1 MKIVQLSQG
10 SPEWHAHRAQH
21 FNASDAPAMM
31 GCSPYKTRAQLLRE
45 VHTGLAGE
53 VDAGT
58 QRIFDVGHRFEAL
71 ARPPAEQIIG
81 DDLYP
86 CVGVKG
92 KYSASFDGL
101 TLGGERWWEHKT
113 LNDALRAALPES
125 GIGGPDVGAALPL
138 LYRVQLEHQAMTCGG
153 ERALFTAS
161 RWSDDGDLIEA
172 RHCWYTPDAELRAEI
187 IGAWQQF
194 SADLAAYVP
203 PVTPEPARAEPME
216 SLPAVAVRLDG
227 ALTVAGNLPTFAQA
241 LRSFIERMP
250 KKPTTDTEFA
260 TTDAACKALKRAEEA
275 LDAAEAGAL
284 ASITDVEAMR
294 RAVADCRKLAR
305 DTRLAAEKMVD
316 RRKVEIK
323 EQAVAAARRAL
334 DDHIAALNAELAP
347 LRLQPVAADF
357 PGAIKGL
364 RSFASM
370 QDALDTTLANGK
382 IAADAQA
389 RGIRA
394 NVTAFK
400 AATGEDRARQ
410 ALFADLGA
418 LVHKAADDF
427 AAVLDARITKHQ
439 ADEARRE
446 QERQAAEAARI
457 AAAEQR
463 AREQEA
469 ARIAAQQ
476 AEDARVAALARQREQ
491 DAAAAT
497 ARVASETIAKELLQD
512 ECRGMSI
519 ALSSKP
525 DAAMHAR
532 EAVKAIATADE
543 ATSSPHHLHRFEAH
557 GSGEPVDEPGIET
570 EVLAMLIHIEQ
581 AFAGRFP
588 NHPKP
593 DAAWWGALREGTAR
607 LKALLGKELQAA

>member
-31 GCSPYKTRAQLLRE
+31 GCSPYKTRSELLRE
-45 VHTGLAGE
+45 LRSGLTAD
-53 VDAGT
+53 VDTGT
-58 QRIFDVGHRFEAL
+58 QRIFDAGHRFEAL
-71 ARPPAEQIIG
+71 ARPLAEGIIG

-86 CVGVKG
+86 CVCVEG

-101 TLGGERWWEHKT
+101 TLGGETAFEHKT
-113 LNDALRAALPES
+113 LSASLANIMRDDT
-125 GIGGPDVGAALPL
+125 IGADIPMQ
-138 LYRVQLEHQAMTCGG
+138 YRVQMEHQCMVSGA
-153 ERALFTAS
+153 ERILFMATNWAA
-161 RWSDDGDLIEA
+161 DDTLIDK
-172 RHCWYTPDAELRAEI
+172 RHCWYLSDGHLRSEI
-187 IGAWQQF
+187 IAGWQQF

-203 PVTPEPARAEPME
+203 PVTTEPARAEPME
-216 SLPAVAVRLDG
+216 ALPAVAVRLDG

-305 DTRLAAEKMVD
+305 DTRLAAEKMVE

-347 LRLQPVAADF
+347 MRLQPVAADF

-370 QDALDTTLANGK
+370 QDTLDTTLANGK

-410 ALFADLGA
+410 ALFADLGV

-427 AAVLDARITKHQ
+427 SAVLDARITKHQ

-491 DAAAAT
+491 DAAAVT

-543 ATSSPHHLHRFEAH
+543 AASSTHHLHRFEAH
-557 GSGEPVDEPGIET
+557 GSGEPVDEPDIET

-607 LKALLGKELQAA
+607 LKALLGEELQAA